1 MEPLSPA
8 GLPEHALLLI
18 DTAPIIYQLESHPRY
33 AARFRPVFEA
43 HAAGKFLF
51 ATTTI
56 TMAEVMIGPLQA
68 GNEALARR
76 YRALFQ
82 SWLVIDLD
90 ADVAETAARL
100 RVTLRLKL
108 PDAVQAASALAAG
121 AAALVTHDR
130 DFSRLTALH
139 VLS

>member
-1 MEPLSPA
+1 MEPLSLA

-33 AARFRPVFEA
+33 AARFQPVFEA

-56 TMAEVMIGPLQA
+56 TLAEVMTGPLRA

-76 YRALFQ
+76 YRALLQ